1 MAAAPAA
8 AEKGKSSYRI
18 ITTAANLSS
27 IACFSP
33 VAQPISG
40 GGGNCSHQWQNTHS
54 ELTLSFSS
62 LSFGPADEAD
72 LVSCSGAVNKMGKE
86 DASLVHQPQLLF

>member
-40 GGGNCSHQWQNTHS
+40 GGGGGGNCSHQWQNTHS
-54 ELTLSFSS
+54 ELTLSYFS
-62 LSFGPADEAD
+62 L
-72 LVSCSGAVNKMGKE
+72 LV
-86 DASLVHQPQLLF
+86 QLMKLIWLAALEQ